1 MIVPTYFF
9 NGLSGGW
16 KSAIAGFWLA
26 TLIVT
31 ALAQPAAAET
41 TEEAGLR
48 IATEADRR
56 NQGFGDQVAD
66 LRMILMNRHG
76 DVSERALRISTL
88 EITEPGL
95 GDRTLVV
102 FSTPRDVKGTALLTH
117 SRVLDPDDQWLYLPA
132 LKRVKRISSRN
143 KAGPFVG
150 SEFAYEDMASQE
162 VGKFSYRLLREE
174 TCGTVIC
181 FVVERLPRYRHSGY
195 TKQITWIDSA
205 EYRLIKVEFYDRRD
219 ALLKTLRAGAYR
231 IYEGKYWRAHDLIMQ
246 NHQSGK
252 QTRLLWGAFLFGT
265 GLGPGDFTTNSLRRS
280 R

>member
-1 MIVPTYFF
+1 MPTFIF
-9 NGLSGGW
+9 RGLSGGW
-16 KSAIAGFWLA
+16 KSATTGLWLA
-26 TLIVT
+26 AFIMT
-31 ALAQPAAAET
+31 ALAQPAGAET
-41 TEEAGLR
+41 PGEAGLR

-66 LRMILMNRHG
+66 LRMILMNRRG
-76 DVSERALRISTL
+76 DISERVLRISTL
-88 EITEPGL
+88 EVEQPGL

-117 SRVLDPDDQWLYLPA
+117 SKVLDPDDQWLYLPA

-150 SEFAYEDMASQE
+150 SEFAYEDMAAQE

-174 TCGTVIC
+174 TCGTAVC
-181 FVVERLPRYRHSGY
+181 FVVERLPRYKHSGY
-195 TKQITWIDSA
+195 TRQITWIDTE

-231 IYEGKYWRAHDLIMQ
+231 IYEGKYWRAHDILMQ

-252 QTRLLWGAFLFGT
+252 QTRLLWGTFLFGT
-265 GLGPGDFTTNSLRRS
+265 GLKPGDFTTSGLRRS